1 MLADI
6 QNIQTKYYKKTDAKK
21 PVLVIIDS
29 VQDVVDTGRDNTV
42 QAEIKAVTD
51 LTKLQQ
57 LTGATILATAQKNKG
72 SISSIDSYG
81 DVMGPMS
88 FIHKPN
94 TVIELLTP
102 RELANKAPTKTEQE
116 TLKKT
121 AIKVER
127 DASRGLGKPIYLNLI
142 KSRFTGDGGIKL
154 TYYGAYGY
162 YEDKA
167 DLNYSDLYKN
177 IYN

>member
-57 LTGATILATAQKNKG
+57 LTGATILATA
-72 SISSIDSYG
+72 
-81 DVMGPMS
+81 
-88 FIHKPN
+88 
-94 TVIELLTP
+94 
-102 RELANKAPTKTEQE
+102 
-116 TLKKT
+116 
-121 AIKVER
+121 
-127 DASRGLGKPIYLNLI
+127 
-142 KSRFTGDGGIKL
+142 
-154 TYYGAYGY
+154 
-162 YEDKA
+162 
-167 DLNYSDLYKN
+167 
-177 IYN
+177 